1 MTMYIWDYKIKDAKK
16 LPEVWVLERTIN
28 YGLKENEKID
38 EKMLRRNWD
47 KIKIDDEK
55 RKFLKLLLWP
65 KKY

>member
-1 MTMYIWDYKIKDAKK
+1 MYIWDYKIKDAKK